1 MADDTMANNT
11 TVSRRPS
18 TIVDGETQ
26 AMAMQTKTP
35 SSGTMTAIAPPYPP
49 STVNSEFG
57 DKQEPDSDTAIESS
71 YSDSI
76 HDPETEFRTS
86 YPPSLNTVRSHA
98 SPLASLPREIAF
110 VGVLCAAQLFT
121 QASLGQAIA
130 PLHIIGA
137 SLGTSSPGQ
146 LSWFPAAYSL
156 TVGTFIL
163 IAGRLGDLY
172 GHKRLF
178 TAGFVW
184 FGVWSLLCGF
194 AVYIPRSAHR
204 SLIFFDICRAMQGIG
219 PAFLLPNAMAILGR
233 TYPPGRRKEMVFSI
247 FGATAPSGFVVGAAF
262 SSLFAQLAWW
272 PWAFWTTG
280 VMCFVMALVGNFAI
294 PYTPPPQFSSSSVQ
308 GGAHAFA
315 RTDALG
321 CLTGITALVLIN
333 FAWNQ
338 GPVVGWSTPY
348 TYSLL
353 IVGFLFLGI
362 FALVESRAEFPLLPL
377 DALTKDTAFVLGC
390 IALGWGS
397 FGIWVFYT
405 WQFVEELRGATPLL
419 SSAMFIPCA
428 FSGLAAALTTGRILH
443 RVGPSLVMMMSM
455 TAFTVGIALVATAPV
470 AQTYWAQTFVSVC
483 VMPWGMDMSFP
494 AATILLSDHVR
505 KEHQGVAASLVNT
518 VINYSVSIG
527 LGFAGTIESRV
538 NRSGGELLKG
548 YRGAW
553 YMGIGLA
560 GAGIVLSML
569 FAGTHLVERKK
580 QRKEVGLVPR
590 KGEEEGGDREGA

>member
-1 MADDTMANNT
+1 MALNTIDNNAAE
-11 TVSRRPS
+11 SPRSSS
-18 TIVDGETQ
+18 TIDGEKEF
-26 AMAMQTKTP
+26 MAKGMETP
-35 SSGTMTAIAPPYPP
+35 SSGAATVIAPSYPP
-49 STVNSEFG
+49 STVSSEID
-57 DKQEPDSDTAIESS
+57 DKQEPDFDTAIESS
-71 YSDSI
+71 YPNSN
-76 HDPETEFRTS
+76 HDPEAELPVSRPS
-86 YPPSLNTVRSHA
+86 SLNPKQSHT
-98 SPLASLPREIAF
+98 SPLTSLPREIAF
-110 VGVLCAAQLFT
+110 VGILCMAQLFT

-137 SLGTSSPGQ
+137 SLGTSSPEQ

-172 GHKRLF
+172 GHKRF
-178 TAGFVW
+178 FMAGFVW
-184 FGVWSLLCGF
+184 YGVWSLLCGF
-194 AVYIPRSAHR
+194 AVYVPRSANH

-219 PAFLLPNAMAILGR
+219 PAFLLPNVVAILGR

-247 FGATAPSGFVVGAAF
+247 FGATAPSGFVVGAVF

-272 PWAFWTTG
+272 PWAFWTMG
-280 VMCFVMALVGNFAI
+280 IMCFVMALAGYFAI
-294 PYTPPPQFSSSSVQ
+294 PFSPPPQLPSLPAA
-308 GGAHAFA
+308 GRTTAFA

-321 CLTGITALVLIN
+321 CVTGVTALVLIN

-348 TYSLL
+348 TYILL

-362 FALVESRAEFPLLPL
+362 FAFVESRADFPLVPL

-390 IALGWGS
+390 MAFGWGS
-397 FGIWVFYT
+397 FGIWVFYI
-405 WQFVEELRGATPLL
+405 WQFIEELRDVTPLL
-419 SSAMFIPCA
+419 GSAMFIPCA

-455 TAFTVGIALVATAPV
+455 TAFTVGIVLVATAPV
-470 AQTYWAQTFVSVC
+470 GQTYWAQTFVSVC

-494 AATILLSDHVR
+494 AATILLSDHMR
-505 KEHQGVAASLVNT
+505 REHQGVAASLVNT

-569 FAGTHLVERKK
+569 FGGTHLVERKK
-580 QRKEVGLVPR
+580 ERR
-590 KGEEEGGDREGA
+590 MKGVDVDKGGWEGEDREGA